1 MSKNQT
7 PYNTFIDE
15 KLFDNY
21 LLPFHK
27 DLVVLAQD
35 LRQYLKISTQPAF
48 ELVGNSSISL
58 NIGYGFTEKA
68 WDCFCAIIVY
78 SKHINISFPS
88 GANLSDPDKLLKG
101 TGKRV
106 RHIKIQK
113 YDDIK
118 LSEVNKLLLEARNNA
133 LLLIDKKPDNTTEV
147 KTIIKPIKGIKKRP
161 DSAK

>member
-1 MSKNQT
+1 M
-7 PYNTFIDE
+7 
-15 KLFDNY
+15 
-21 LLPFHK
+21 
-27 DLVVLAQD
+27 
-35 LRQYLKISTQPAF
+35 
-48 ELVGNSSISL
+48 
-58 NIGYGFTEKA
+58 
-68 WDCFCAIIVY
+68 
-78 SKHINISFPS
+78 
-88 GANLSDPDKLLKG
+88 LKG

-133 LLLIDKKPDNTTEV
+133 LLLIDKKPDKTTEV